1 MELSKRSPAE
11 KIAFLTGIAMSI
23 SHIYMLGFRPTTP
36 WIMYNVH
43 LAFGAALAFMTYP
56 LSKARKDKGPSVLD
70 WVAIALT
77 AATCAYMV
85 HEMEGLIYRIGVAP
99 TTLDLVFSGILLV
112 VVLEATRRTTG
123 EILPVIA
130 VISLLYAR
138 FGYLLPGVMG
148 HRGYDW
154 SRIISYMS
162 GLDAIFSVSLGASA
176 QYVFLLLL
184 FSAFLNSMGTG
195 QFFLDFASG
204 LAGHRKGGPA
214 KIAIVSSAF
223 FGTISGNSVANV
235 VSTGIFSIPLM
246 KKCGYQPGL
255 AGAVEAV
262 ASTGGQ
268 IMPPIMGS
276 AAFIMAQLLGVTYLK
291 VAQAALIP
299 AILYFASLMMMIGMI
314 ASKQGLSGVSRDE
327 LPSVRKVLRG
337 GWYLV
342 LPVATLLFVM
352 VQLRA
357 SVIRASLWAILA
369 AIAVAV
375 VSSKGKYGIRDML
388 GSLYDGAR
396 QSVGIVAS
404 CACAGIVVGV
414 LSLTGAGL
422 RFAQL
427 VVALSGGHL
436 LPALALTAIASL
448 ILGMGLPTTA
458 CYLISAAVSAPALIE
473 LGVQPMAAHMFV
485 FYYACLSAITP
496 PVALAVYAAAGI
508 AKAKFMDVAW
518 SAVRLGAVAYIVP
531 FMFAYGPSLLA
542 QGDLLTVVWSLF
554 SALVGVYALG
564 MGIVGWCGRR
574 QVGWLARALLIA
586 AALSLIKPG
595 LITDLF
601 GFSVIAVVMILT
613 ELHGRRQA
621 ARSVSQ

>member
-70 WVAIALT
+70 WVMIALT

-112 VVLEATRRTTG
+112 VVLDATRRTTG

-235 VSTGIFSIPLM
+235 VSTGIFTIPLM
-246 KKCGYQPGL
+246 KKCGYKPGL

-314 ASKQGLSGVSRDE
+314 ASKQGLSGMSRDE
-327 LPSVRKVLRG
+327 LPSVSKVLRG

-388 GSLYDGAR
+388 GSLYDGAK

-574 QVGWLARALLIA
+574 QVGWLARVLLIA

-595 LITDLF
+595 LLTDLF
-601 GFSVIAVVMILT
+601 GFSVIAVVMILA
-613 ELHGRRQA
+613 ELHGQRQA

>member
-23 SHIYMLGFRPTTP
+23 SHVYMLGFRPTTP

-43 LAFGAALAFMTYP
+43 LAFGAALTFMIYP

-70 WVAIALT
+70 WAAIALT
-77 AATCAYMV
+77 IATCAYMV

-99 TTLDLVFSGILLV
+99 TTLDLVFSSILLV

-123 EILPVIA
+123 EILPIIA
-130 VISLLYAR
+130 VASLLYAR
-138 FGYLLPGVMG
+138 YGYLLPGVMG

-154 SRIISYMS
+154 SRIISYIS

-195 QFFLDFASG
+195 QFFLDFAAG
-204 LAGHRKGGPA
+204 LAGHKKGGPA

-235 VSTGIFSIPLM
+235 VSTGIFTIPLM
-246 KKCGYQPGL
+246 KKSGYKPGL

-314 ASKQGLSGVSRDE
+314 ASKQGRSGMSRDE
-327 LPSVRKVLRG
+327 LPSVRKVLRS
-337 GWYLV
+337 GWHLV
-342 LPVATLLFVM
+342 LPVVTLLFVM

-357 SVIRASLWAILA
+357 SVIRASLWAILV

-375 VSSKGKYGIRDML
+375 VSSRGKYGIRNML
-388 GSLYDGAR
+388 DSLYDGAR
-396 QSVGIVAS
+396 QSIGIVAS

-427 VVALSGGHL
+427 VVALSGGNL
-436 LPALALTAIASL
+436 LPALILTAIASL

-473 LGVQPMAAHMFV
+473 LGVQPVAAHMFV

-574 QVGWLARALLIA
+574 PVGWPARMLLIA

-595 LITDLF
+595 LLTDLF
-601 GFSVIAVVMILT
+601 GFSAIAVVMILV

-621 ARSVSQ
+621 ARSASQ